1 VGIHHRGNF
10 RLGLFVSFAWLVMH
24 GTPARAQDAK
34 PASDEW
40 WRRAVIY
47 EVYPRSFGDSNGDGI
62 GDLNGITEHLDYL
75 KELGV
80 DAIWITPFFPSP
92 QVDFGY
98 DISDYRGI
106 DPQFGTMADFDRLQ
120 AEAKKR
126 DIRILCDFVLNHTSD
141 QHSWF
146 IESKSSRTNPKAN
159 WFVWRDG
166 KPGGTPPKNPPN
178 NWQSIFGH
186 SAWQYEAS
194 RNQYYYHA
202 FYKQQPDLDW
212 RNDQVKNAMYDVA
225 RFWMSKGVAGFRLDA
240 VTSLFEDPSL
250 KDEPYLEGTDA
261 YGERNISRAYTN
273 NLPEIHDVLRELRK
287 VTNEFPG
294 RVLIGE
300 TYLPNVGE
308 LAKMYGRNRDELQLP
323 MDTQLGFSKE
333 LSVAKFR
340 GHLQDA
346 ETKINGNVPLLV
358 FSNHD
363 NPRTINRFGDGKHDG
378 EIARLIAT
386 ILLTPRDAALMYY
399 GEELGMVNND
409 PKSKDQ
415 VKDPIGKLGWPKE
428 KGRDGER
435 TPMQWNSDNNSGFTS
450 GKTPWLGVAPDYK
463 TVNVS
468 SERRDPNSMLNYY
481 KRLIH
486 LRKENPQMRN
496 GDFVTIDNANE
507 SVLSYLRKTADGKAV
522 LVSMNFTAASQ
533 TVKLDLV
540 SEGVKGAH
548 SKLLLASYPN
558 ANGLAALGDLTLPP
572 FGSYIGEIVP

>member
-1 VGIHHRGNF
+1 
-10 RLGLFVSFAWLVMH
+10 
-24 GTPARAQDAK
+24 
-34 PASDEW
+34 
-40 WRRAVIY
+40 
-47 EVYPRSFGDSNGDGI
+47 
-62 GDLNGITEHLDYL
+62 
-75 KELGV
+75 
-80 DAIWITPFFPSP
+80 
-92 QVDFGY
+92 
-98 DISDYRGI
+98 
-106 DPQFGTMADFDRLQ
+106 
-120 AEAKKR
+120 
-126 DIRILCDFVLNHTSD
+126 
-141 QHSWF
+141 
-146 IESKSSRTNPKAN
+146 
-159 WFVWRDG
+159 
-166 KPGGTPPKNPPN
+166 
-178 NWQSIFGH
+178 
-186 SAWQYEAS
+186 
-194 RNQYYYHA
+194 
-202 FYKQQPDLDW
+202 
-212 RNDQVKNAMYDVA
+212 
-225 RFWMSKGVAGFRLDA
+225 
-240 VTSLFEDPSL
+240 
-250 KDEPYLEGTDA
+250 
-261 YGERNISRAYTN
+261 
-273 NLPEIHDVLRELRK
+273 
-287 VTNEFPG
+287 
-294 RVLIGE
+294 
-300 TYLPNVGE
+300 
-308 LAKMYGRNRDELQLP
+308 
-323 MDTQLGFSKE
+323 
-333 LSVAKFR
+333 
-340 GHLQDA
+340 
-346 ETKINGNVPLLV
+346 VPLLV

-363 NPRTINRFGDGKHDG
+363 NPRTTNRFGDGKHDG